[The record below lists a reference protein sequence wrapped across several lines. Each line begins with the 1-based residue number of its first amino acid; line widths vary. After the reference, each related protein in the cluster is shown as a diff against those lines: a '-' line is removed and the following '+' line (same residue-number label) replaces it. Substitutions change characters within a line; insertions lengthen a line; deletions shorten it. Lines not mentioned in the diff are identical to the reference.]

1 MPRRTVCNIFRMKIS
16 KNKKVNFSHCC
27 QLIFIGTSCILLVG
41 CGSREPQGQANIEAI
56 SDQDM
61 SAGGSKNN
69 DRHYRIRAA
78 VTADGLQIEELE
90 NDAIHNVEWMK
101 SRGEDQVAN
110 SKNWSVFHD
119 FNFVDIQPESG
130 IDFRHYPV
138 DCATRNYKPA
148 HYDHGNGIAAAD
160 INNDGKI
167 DLYLVNQVGPNALL
181 LNQGNGQFEDITE
194 SANVGLEDRVSVS
207 ASFADIDNDG
217 DADLFVTSVR
227 EGNKL
232 FENDGN
238 GNFTDI
244 TKNAGLDYRGHSSSA
259 LFFDFDRDGLLDLFL
274 SNVGRYTSEFKT
286 ESKAIRNFPFAY
298 YEAFNDAFAG
308 HLKPDR
314 TETSILY
321 KNMGANFF
329 KDVSDKVG
337 LVDGSWSGAATP
349 VDGNGDLWPDLYIT
363 NMQGHDQ
370 YYENVNGT
378 KFVSKSRDLFP
389 KTPWGS
395 MGVKVFDFENDG
407 RQDIYVTD
415 MHSDMSENVPP
426 QKEKLKSNMRYPE
439 SLLRSE
445 GASIFGNAF
454 YRQERDGSFVEVS
467 DHLGAE
473 NYWPWGLSIGDL
485 NADGFEDA
493 FIASSMNFPFRYG
506 INSLLLNDHGKKF
519 VDSEFVLGVEPRRDN
534 RTAEY
539 CFTISP
545 DDRIITGP
553 AKAYYEKITKD
564 RDGKIDVWG
573 ALGTRSS
580 VILDVENDGD
590 LDIIT
595 NEFGSEPMVLVSNL
609 NEKKPI
615 HFLNVELVGTT
626 SNRDG
631 LGAKVMLYTKSGMQ
645 TRFHDGQSGYLS
657 QSRSP
662 LYFGLG
668 DDTSVNKIEIVWP
681 TGKTQVVN
689 GPIEPN
695 QTITVEE
702 EQSVR

>member
-1 MPRRTVCNIFRMKIS
+1 M
-16 KNKKVNFSHCC
+16 
-27 QLIFIGTSCILLVG
+27 
-41 CGSREPQGQANIEAI
+41 
-56 SDQDM
+56 
-61 SAGGSKNN
+61 
-69 DRHYRIRAA
+69 
-78 VTADGLQIEELE
+78 
-90 NDAIHNVEWMK
+90 
-101 SRGEDQVAN
+101 
-110 SKNWSVFHD
+110 
-119 FNFVDIQPESG
+119 
-130 IDFRHYPV
+130 
-138 DCATRNYKPA
+138 
-148 HYDHGNGIAAAD
+148 
-160 INNDGKI
+160 
-167 DLYLVNQVGPNALL
+167 
-181 LNQGNGQFEDITE
+181 
-194 SANVGLEDRVSVS
+194 
-207 ASFADIDNDG
+207 
-217 DADLFVTSVR
+217 
-227 EGNKL
+227 
-232 FENDGN
+232 
-238 GNFTDI
+238 
-244 TKNAGLDYRGHSSSA
+244 
-259 LFFDFDRDGLLDLFL
+259 
-274 SNVGRYTSEFKT
+274 
-286 ESKAIRNFPFAY
+286 
-298 YEAFNDAFAG
+298 
-308 HLKPDR
+308 
-314 TETSILY
+314 
-321 KNMGANFF
+321 
-329 KDVSDKVG
+329 
-337 LVDGSWSGAATP
+337 
-349 VDGNGDLWPDLYIT
+349 
-363 NMQGHDQ
+363 
-370 YYENVNGT
+370 
-378 KFVSKSRDLFP
+378 
-389 KTPWGS
+389 
-395 MGVKVFDFENDG
+395 
-407 RQDIYVTD
+407 
-415 MHSDMSENVPP
+415 
-426 QKEKLKSNMRYPE
+426 
-439 SLLRSE
+439 LRSE

-564 RDGKIDVWG
+564 RDGEIDVWG